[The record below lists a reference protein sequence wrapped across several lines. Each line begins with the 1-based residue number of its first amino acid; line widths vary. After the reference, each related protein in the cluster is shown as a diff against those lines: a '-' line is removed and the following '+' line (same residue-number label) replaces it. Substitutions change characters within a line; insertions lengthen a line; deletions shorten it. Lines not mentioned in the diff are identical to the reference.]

1 MTQVAQPLS
10 LTTDLQNIEW
20 VNPPENILYLAPLKV
35 RGVLCL
41 KHIVKNVS
49 PTELKWHGR
58 SDLIENTF
66 LHLLGVRDE
75 AELAAVLLPAFLDF
89 IGVVGR

>member
-1 MTQVAQPLS
+1 MS
-10 LTTDLQNIEW
+10 LATDLQNIEW
-20 VNPPENILYLAPLKV
+20 VNPPVNILYLAPKV

-49 PTELKWHGR
+49 PTELRWHGR

-66 LHLLGVRDE
+66 LQLLSVRD

>member
-1 MTQVAQPLS
+1 M
-10 LTTDLQNIEW
+10 
-20 VNPPENILYLAPLKV
+20 

-58 SDLIENTF
+58 SDLIEDTF
-66 LHLLGVRDE
+66 MQLLGVRD
-75 AELAAVLLPAFLDF
+75 ADLAVVLLPAFLDF
-89 IGVVGR
+89 IGVIGRLAADSAENACIALY